1 MASEKNR
8 ERWRAEFKALGRDK
22 VRSKVMLGQ
31 FAPDKRAFA
40 RQWLELHDVA
50 EWRARGGGGTGGGLG
65 RLRANPRLW
74 GAIGGLIFGGFAL
87 FRVIRQFRAGF

>member
-1 MASEKNR
+1 MAGEKDW
-8 ERWRAEFKALGRDK
+8 ERWRAEFNALGRAK

-40 RQWLELHDVA
+40 RRWLELHDVE
-50 EWRARGGGGTGGGLG
+50 EWHARGGAGTRGGLG
-65 RLRANPRLW
+65 KLRANPRLW

-87 FRVIRQFRAGF
+87 FRIIRQFRGGF